1 MQVSTAEDTCISYI
15 CLSAEIT
22 YICPSVEC
30 SCIRPSAIVIIISN
44 RLYDDFDFEGGM
56 EYLDYEDSVDEQ
68 EESFEYENYEDD
80 VNNEVS
86 NKTPEEVDVT
96 PLLCKTH
103 KTVFSAEFNQLE

>member
-1 MQVSTAEDTCISYI
+1 M
-15 CLSAEIT
+15 
-22 YICPSVEC
+22 
-30 SCIRPSAIVIIISN
+30 SN
-44 RLYDDFDFEGGM
+44 RLYDDSDNEGGM

-103 KTVFSAEFNQLE
+103 KADFSAECCHCKTLSL